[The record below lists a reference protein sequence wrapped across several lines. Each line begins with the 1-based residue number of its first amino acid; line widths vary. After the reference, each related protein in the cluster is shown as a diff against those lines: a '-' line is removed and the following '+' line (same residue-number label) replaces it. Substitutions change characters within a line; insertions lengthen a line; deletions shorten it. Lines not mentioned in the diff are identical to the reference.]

1 MRIKDFSHLYEGW
14 ETNEREFEF
23 VGLSYILNDSIDM
36 KAQNSFIF
44 PPLKASHSNCQR
56 KNKKSDEGM
65 KNRFTHKFEGHQHSF
80 ILCKKS
86 EKSWWIRLS
95 FWYLIY
101 NILIKAIK
109 MLIVTLWESK
119 QNNFSFIYRLM
130 LSNRYVSIPP
140 FARFYCLF
148 YKERARLLCV
158 ELRNISCP
166 IIVVLDMFYV

>member
-1 MRIKDFSHLYEGW
+1 MRIKDFSQLYEGW

-95 FWYLIY
+95 FWYLIC

-109 MLIVTLWESK
+109 L
-119 QNNFSFIYRLM
+119 N
-130 LSNRYVSIPP
+130 
-140 FARFYCLF
+140 
-148 YKERARLLCV
+148 
-158 ELRNISCP
+158 RNIMRIKTKQFQFYLSIDVVQSLCFNTTICQILLP
-166 IIVVLDMFYV
+166 IL